1 MAALGEKGR
10 ILPINTAGS
19 FAPIEPQN
27 RLRLFSTMTNH
38 TVTFILK
45 KNEKESTME
54 VVAFYG
60 PPGTGKSDRALVI
73 AYENQCSCII
83 DDGIL
88 IYHNRIVAGKSAK
101 REESRLKAVRRAIF
115 WDEEQREDVKKT
127 LQKIQPDRIL
137 ILGTSDRMVVTITKA
152 LDLPEPCKY
161 IRIEDVARP
170 EEMMKAS
177 EARHKEGKHV
187 IPVPTMELKPYFKGY
202 LVDPLKF
209 FRNRKKEVPKRFS
222 EQNERSVVR
231 PVFSYYGKLSFSDR
245 VIASLVR
252 YAVKEM
258 KKVRI
263 TGVSSEKSESQMNG
277 LILALDVSVRPGTP
291 QEIKSV
297 IHTMRDRIQR
307 EIEHTTGMS
316 LETIRVNVTTD
327 VAR

>member
-1 MAALGEKGR
+1 
-10 ILPINTAGS
+10 
-19 FAPIEPQN
+19 
-27 RLRLFSTMTNH
+27 
-38 TVTFILK
+38 
-45 KNEKESTME
+45 ME

-73 AYENQCSCII
+73 AYENNCSCII

-88 IYHNRIVAGKSAK
+88 IYHSRIVAGKSAK
-101 REESRLKAVRRAIF
+101 REASRLKAVRRAIF
-115 WDEEQREDVKKT
+115 WDEEQRVEVRDALKKINP
-127 LQKIQPDRIL
+127 KRVL
-137 ILGTSDRMVVTITKA
+137 ILGTSDRMVVTITEA
-152 LDLPEPCKY
+152 LELPMPVKY

-209 FRNRKKEVPKRFS
+209 FRTRKKEAPKRFS
-222 EQNERSVVR
+222 EENERSVVR

-252 YAVKEM
+252 YAVRDM
-258 KKVRI
+258 KKLKV
-263 TGVSSEKSESQMNG
+263 THVSSEKSTSQMNG
-277 LILALDVSVRPGTP
+277 LILDLDISVRSGTP
-291 QEIKSV
+291 QDIKKA
-297 IHTMRDRIQR
+297 IHTMRDKVQR

-316 LETIRVNVTTD
+316 LETIRVDVTTG
-327 VAR
+327 VVR

>member
-1 MAALGEKGR
+1 
-10 ILPINTAGS
+10 
-19 FAPIEPQN
+19 
-27 RLRLFSTMTNH
+27 
-38 TVTFILK
+38 
-45 KNEKESTME
+45 ME

-73 AYENQCSCII
+73 AYENNCSCII

-88 IYHNRIVAGKSAK
+88 IYHSRIVAGKSAK
-101 REESRLKAVRRAIF
+101 REASRLKAVRRAIF
-115 WDEEQREDVKKT
+115 WDEEQRVEVRDALKKINPKRV
-127 LQKIQPDRIL
+127 LV
-137 ILGTSDRMVVTITKA
+137 LGTSDRMVVTITKA
-152 LDLPEPCKY
+152 LELPMPVKY

-209 FRNRKKEVPKRFS
+209 FRTRKKEAPKRFS
-222 EQNERSVVR
+222 EENERSVVR

-252 YAVKEM
+252 YAVRDM
-258 KKVRI
+258 KKLKV
-263 TGVSSEKSESQMNG
+263 THVSSEKSTSQMNG
-277 LILALDVSVRPGTP
+277 LILDLDISVRSGTP
-291 QEIKSV
+291 QDIKKA
-297 IHTMRDRIQR
+297 IHTMRDKVQR

-316 LETIRVNVTTD
+316 LETIRVDVTTG
-327 VAR
+327 VVR

>member
-1 MAALGEKGR
+1 
-10 ILPINTAGS
+10 
-19 FAPIEPQN
+19 
-27 RLRLFSTMTNH
+27 
-38 TVTFILK
+38 
-45 KNEKESTME
+45 ME

-127 LQKIQPDRIL
+127 LQKIQPERIL

-152 LDLPEPCKY
+152 LDLPAPCKY

-252 YAVKEM
+252 YAVKGM

-263 TGVSSEKSESQMNG
+263 TGVSSEKSESQLNG